1 MTAPRKGQVF
11 LTGAVAAKQSC
22 SPVFSISSRCSLSP
36 RPAGRQRAK
45 SKATRRAASTLV
57 AVAALFGPMSC
68 SAGEPPPGESQPASV
83 TPPAAP
89 PARTSPSIHAIT
101 PFSNRLPTD
110 SSPGTGET
118 VPWTLVRIDNE
129 TNRIYLSTGQV
140 SCTVPS
146 VVHLQ
151 ETPTEIV
158 ITVTGAPSS
167 ASFDS
172 PCTAQKVSL
181 VGYVQLSGPVGDR
194 RLVGDTA

>member
-11 LTGAVAAKQSC
+11 LTDAVSAKQSF
-22 SPVFSISSRCSLSP
+22 SPVFSVSRRCLLSP
-36 RPAGRQRAK
+36 WPIGLQGAK
-45 SKATRRAASTLV
+45 AKATRRAASTLV
-57 AVAALFGPMSC
+57 AMAALLGPMSC
-68 SAGEPPPGESQPASV
+68 SAGEPPPGGSQPAFA

-89 PARTSPSIHAIT
+89 PARTSPSLHATT
-101 PFSNRLPTD
+101 PHSNRLPTD
-110 SSPGTGET
+110 SSPATGET

-140 SCTVPS
+140 SCAVPS

-158 ITVTGAPSS
+158 IAVTGAPSL
-167 ASFDS
+167 ASFAS

-194 RLVGDTA
+194 RIVGDTA